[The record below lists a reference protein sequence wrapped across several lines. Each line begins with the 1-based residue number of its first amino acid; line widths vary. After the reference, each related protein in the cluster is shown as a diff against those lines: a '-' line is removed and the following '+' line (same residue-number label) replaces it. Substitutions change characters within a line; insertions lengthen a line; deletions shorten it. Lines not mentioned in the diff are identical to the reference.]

1 MKTTLRWLNDFVDLP
16 TSDPAEIGAVF
27 ESLGFEVEEMTTVT
41 PSFSGVVVGRVTHIE
56 PHPNADKVRVCTVDV
71 GSEVAEIICG
81 AWNFD
86 VGAVVPVALPGA
98 VLGGDFEIGR
108 REIRGVVS
116 NGMICSEQE
125 LEVGDDHAGIMVLNE
140 DYPAAESH
148 LGDDFA
154 TQLHLPDT
162 IYDLAVTPNRP
173 DCMSVV
179 GLARELA
186 AYYDIPLRHPEVA
199 LDAEE
204 PPSRVD
210 IRIEDPIGCPRFV
223 GREVR
228 NITVGPSPHWIRARL
243 EAAGV
248 RPINNVVDASNYVM
262 MELGHPTHAFDLER
276 LGDQIV
282 VRRATDGEALVTLDG
297 VERELVATDIVVAD
311 ATRAVAIAGV
321 MGGADTEVHDD
332 SRHVFVEA
340 AMWEPPSVLVTS
352 KRLGLRSEAS
362 ARFERGM
369 DPNFCHVAADRVAE
383 LLVEFAGGTAAARL
397 VDAYPEVVTRRQV
410 PLALDEIPRL
420 LGIEI
425 DRAAAAQL
433 LRRLDFDVKEAE
445 PLLVTVPTRRH
456 DVTRPADLVEEIA
469 RLHGFDGIPDRVAV
483 GPGGGLTDAQRRER
497 RLREVMVGAGYH
509 EALTFS
515 FIGESDLDA
524 LALPE
529 DDPRREGIR
538 VVNPLRDEE
547 GVMRTTLL
555 PGILKAAAHNIAR
568 NMEDVRLF
576 EFGKVFLP
584 AAASIPDQP
593 DMLAFVA
600 AGAQR
605 EPSREDAGWALTPR
619 QYEVLD
625 ATGLVS
631 LIAEELESPIT
642 LRRAVVEP
650 FHPERCAA
658 VGFEGETIGHVGEL
672 RPSVADAFGLS
683 GRVAIGEVTAAPM
696 LRAPDAWQ
704 FINPSQFP
712 PVIFDLAFE
721 VADETPNA
729 DVLEAITTGAGEL
742 AEEVWL
748 FDVFRGSG
756 LGEGRKSMA
765 YRLTLRAPER
775 TLTDAEIAPVR
786 ARIEAAVADAVGGT
800 LRGGP
805 T

>member
-71 GSEVAEIICG
+71 GSEVVEIICG

>member
-311 ATRAVAIAGV
+311 ATQAVAIAGV